1 MHYRMV
7 AAAAGI
13 RTRWAAVSGEY
24 NERTRR
30 LAAAAEARRRG
41 AAGSRWS
48 RRSPGS
54 TGRRFAAASPT

>member
-1 MHYRMV
+1 MV
-7 AAAAGI
+7 EAAAGI

-30 LAAAAEARRRG
+30 LAAAAEARRWD
-41 AAGSRWS
+41 AAALRWWP
-48 RRSPGS
+48 RSPGS